1 MPMVL
6 RQRAKM
12 ANNPDDRVGLEPN
25 SEKEPLVEV
34 RSPVPSTPATVKKLG
49 LFSLIGISIVL
60 TQVRVYIIEDD
71 CYQH

>member
-12 ANNPDDRVGLEPN
+12 ANNPDDRVGQEPN

-71 CYQH
+71 RYQH

>member
-34 RSPVPSTPATVKKLG
+34 RSPSTPATVKKLG

-60 TQVRVYIIEDD
+60 TQVRVYIIENDH
-71 CYQH
+71 YQR

>member
-1 MPMVL
+1 MVL

-12 ANNPDDRVGLEPN
+12 ANNPNDGTGQEPN

-34 RSPVPSTPATVKKLG
+34 RTPATVKKLG

-60 TQVRVYIIEDD
+60 TQVRVYIIENDH
-71 CYQH
+71 YQR

>member
-12 ANNPDDRVGLEPN
+12 ANNPDDGAGLEPN

-34 RSPVPSTPATVKKLG
+34 RSPTPATVKKLG

-71 CYQH
+71 HYQR